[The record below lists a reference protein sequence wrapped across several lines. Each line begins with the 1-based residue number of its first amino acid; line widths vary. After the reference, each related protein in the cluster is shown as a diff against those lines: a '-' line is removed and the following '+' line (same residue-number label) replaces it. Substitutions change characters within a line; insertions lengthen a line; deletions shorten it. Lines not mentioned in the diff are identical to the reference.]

1 MSEEEGIHEEY
12 TVYSLEGQMLSGY
25 EVDGPVSITYGAN
38 WEEISRD
45 VDTTSFEAATLSSED
60 NPDSLLDDFVS
71 AYFGKQ
77 RFFRM
82 SNMIMKTL
90 VTTSSTTMKVA

>member
-1 MSEEEGIHEEY
+1 MY
-12 TVYSLEGQMLSGY
+12 NLEGQMLSGY
-25 EVDGPVSITYGAN
+25 EVDGPVRITYGAN

-45 VDTTSFEAATLSSED
+45 VDTTSLR
-60 NPDSLLDDFVS
+60 PRPYLLKTTQIVFWMNL
-71 AYFGKQ
+71 YLHILGKQ